1 MNTQLGFKEL
11 TNFIKV
17 VGKDVTV
24 IIQGEPGIGKSALL
38 PMVAQHFPEHEVRYF
53 DAALPPDSGD
63 IQIPDVDKKGKK
75 FSFIPNELFM
85 SDKPI
90 IIMLDELGKASR
102 QVQNALLPLLLEKRV
117 GSYKLHP
124 DSIVF
129 GTTNLTTDGV
139 GDNIQAHSKNRG
151 CWVTMRK
158 PTGDEWV
165 QNFATDNDID
175 PAIQKWVSENPHC
188 MASYTDPA
196 QADNPY
202 IFNPKKMQAAFV
214 TPRSLEKA
222 SHISKQRMHLAPDTF
237 IAGLAGTL
245 GESAA
250 RDLQAYMTLADG
262 LPLWANIIKE
272 PLTTEVPTNVISQS
286 ILAIGAA
293 TRLDKTCVNPWLI
306 YMDRLAKEVQALF
319 VTQVM
324 GSSKSVLLV
333 SNKNFTAWVLK
344 NNYMF

>member
-1 MNTQLGFKEL
+1 MNTHLGFKDIANL
-11 TNFIKV
+11 IKTI
-17 VGKDVTV
+17 GKDVTV

-38 PMVAQHFPEHEVRYF
+38 PMVASHFPNHESRYF

-63 IQIPDVDKKGKK
+63 IQIPDVDKKSKN
-75 FSFIPNELFM
+75 FSFIPNNLFM

-90 IIMLDELGKASR
+90 IIMLDEIGKASR

-139 GDNIQAHSKNRG
+139 GDSIQAHSKNRG

-158 PTGDEWV
+158 PTSDEWV
-165 QNFATDNDID
+165 QNFAIDNDID
-175 PAIQKWVSENPHC
+175 PAIQKWVSENPHV
-188 MASYTDPA
+188 MASYTDAA

-222 SHISKQRMHLAPDTF
+222 SHISHKRMHLSPDTF

-250 RDLQAYMTLADG
+250 RDLQAYMTLADA
-262 LPLWANIIKE
+262 LPLWSNIVNE
-272 PLTTEVPTNVISQS
+272 PLTTEVPTNTIAQS
-286 ILAIGAA
+286 ILALGAA
-293 TRLDKTCVNPWLI
+293 TRLDKVSVNSWLT
-306 YMDRLAKEVQALF
+306 YMERLTKEVQALF

-324 GSSKSVLLV
+324 GSSKSSLLV
-333 SNKNFTAWVLK
+333 TNKAFTTWAVK
-344 NNYMF
+344 NNIMF